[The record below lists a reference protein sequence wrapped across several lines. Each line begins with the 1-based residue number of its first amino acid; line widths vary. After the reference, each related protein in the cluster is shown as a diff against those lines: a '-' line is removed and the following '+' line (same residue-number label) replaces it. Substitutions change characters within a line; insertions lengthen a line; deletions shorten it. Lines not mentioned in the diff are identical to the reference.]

1 MLGDDNLRHTTQVI
15 TTIILINLI
24 VFRTVDKAH
33 HIGILLDGSRFT
45 KVTQLRTF
53 TINTFT
59 TFHTTIQLRQCD
71 DRNIQLFRQSFQR
84 TGNGTNLFLTATKRH
99 TARIHQLKVVNN
111 NDSHPMFTYQ
121 TTRFCSK
128 FKYRQRR
135 SIIHVKRCIHQILQF
150 IVQLL
155 PLITGQLS
163 ALDLST
169 LNLANIRN
177 QTVHQLNVTHF
188 KRKQRHRIPIIDSN
202 ILSHRKDKGGLTH
215 RRTCSN
221 NDKVGILPTG
231 SHLVELCKTTL
242 KTTQTIGSRRSLLNQ
257 LIGFVNHR
265 IDLRIILFHVLLRNL
280 KKFTFRFLHQVVHI
294 QRFIKRFTLD
304 IARKRNQLT
313 RQRFL
318 CNNTGVI
325 LNMR

>member
-1 MLGDDNLRHTTQVI
+1 M
-15 TTIILINLI
+15 
-24 VFRTVDKAH
+24 DKAH

-84 TGNGTNLFLTATKRH
+84 TGNGTNLFLTATKCH

-111 NDSHPMFTYQ
+111 NDSHSMFTYQ
-121 TTRFCSK
+121 TTRFRSK

-155 PLITGQLS
+155 PLITSQLS

-169 LNLANIRN
+169 FNFADIGN
-177 QTVHQLNVTHF
+177 QTVH
-188 KRKQRHRIPIIDSN
+188 
-202 ILSHRKDKGGLTH
+202 
-215 RRTCSN
+215 
-221 NDKVGILPTG
+221 
-231 SHLVELCKTTL
+231 
-242 KTTQTIGSRRSLLNQ
+242 
-257 LIGFVNHR
+257 
-265 IDLRIILFHVLLRNL
+265 
-280 KKFTFRFLHQVVHI
+280 
-294 QRFIKRFTLD
+294 
-304 IARKRNQLT
+304 
-313 RQRFL
+313 
-318 CNNTGVI
+318 
-325 LNMR
+325 

>member
-1 MLGDDNLRHTTQVI
+1 
-15 TTIILINLI
+15 
-24 VFRTVDKAH
+24 
-33 HIGILLDGSRFT
+33 
-45 KVTQLRTF
+45 
-53 TINTFT
+53 
-59 TFHTTIQLRQCD
+59 
-71 DRNIQLFRQSFQR
+71 
-84 TGNGTNLFLTATKRH
+84 
-99 TARIHQLKVVNN
+99 
-111 NDSHPMFTYQ
+111 MFTYQ
-121 TTRFCSK
+121 TTRFRSK

-155 PLITGQLS
+155 PLITCQLS

-169 LNLANIRN
+169 LNLADIRN

-188 KRKQRHRIPIIDSN
+188 KREQRHRVPIIDSN

-215 RRTCSN
+215 RRTCSD

-242 KTTQTIGSRRSLLNQ
+242 KTTQTVGSRRSLLNQ

-294 QRFIKRFTLD
+294 QRFIERLTLD
-304 IARKRNQLT
+304 IACKCNQLT